1 MHTNINVLPTI
12 SNVEEY
18 KYQTIETFSYLSRLP
33 QDGRNVKVWPAALY
47 LLYKN
52 SL

>member
-1 MHTNINVLPTI
+1 MHTNIALLPTA

-18 KYQTIETFSYLSRLP
+18 KSQTIEIFSYLSRLP
-33 QDGRNVKVWPAALY
+33 QDGRNVKVWPAASY